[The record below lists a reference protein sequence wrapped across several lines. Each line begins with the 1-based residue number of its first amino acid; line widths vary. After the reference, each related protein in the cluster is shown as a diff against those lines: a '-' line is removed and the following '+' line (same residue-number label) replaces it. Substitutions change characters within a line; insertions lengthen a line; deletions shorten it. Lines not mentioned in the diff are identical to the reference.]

1 MKLCNTKKL
10 LNVCKLNIPNL
21 AIGVLC
27 LLSLG
32 LVLTGC
38 LDMRAG
44 LKKFHR
50 EYIKSYQGML

>member
-27 LLSLG
+27 LLVLE
-32 LVLTGC
+32 LVLTGF
-38 LDMRAG
+38 LDIRAG
-44 LKKFHR
+44 LKKACA
-50 EYIKSYQGML
+50 EQTKSFERML

>member
-27 LLSLG
+27 LLVIG
-32 LVLTGC
+32 LVLTGF
-38 LDMRAG
+38 LDLTKG
-44 LKKFHR
+44 LKKALAEDQRAF
-50 EYIKSYQGML
+50 ESML